1 MSDRLKYRVWD
12 KSEESYFTQE
22 DFTIYLEPDGRLQ
35 IIGTGIDGEDCFF
48 ETKDVVIEQCTG
60 LKDKNGKLIYE
71 GDIVELTRARNYGY
85 IPRGSRLVI
94 KWNTFDCCGFSI
106 GIRGNLTQKCADN
119 CIVVGNIHENADL
132 LGKDK

>member
-48 ETKDVVIEQCTG
+48 
-60 LKDKNGKLIYE
+60 
-71 GDIVELTRARNYGY
+71 
-85 IPRGSRLVI
+85 
-94 KWNTFDCCGFSI
+94 
-106 GIRGNLTQKCADN
+106 
-119 CIVVGNIHENADL
+119 
-132 LGKDK
+132 